1 MSYGLVLSELIKDK
15 EDIEKNINLLF
26 IHIIINNEYFNK
38 SNYYFN
44 FKLEYETKIEINKK
58 RLFIIN
64 EKINNYKK

>member
-1 MSYGLVLSELIKDK
+1 MSSSLVLSELIKDK